1 MIWIKLWNSG
11 FAVSTLSSLSTLQ
24 FLSVPCKGFIG
35 LVQDTGQVVLEDD
48 GGFISHNAGRFI
60 CTDVEDDAGRFICT
74 DVEDDAGRFMAR
86 VYGLQQKSVGT
97 RWNMSQ
103 SNATE
108 NIYIN
113 HNKDDP
119 AMYEK

>member
-1 MIWIKLWNSG
+1 M
-11 FAVSTLSSLSTLQ
+11 
-24 FLSVPCKGFIG
+24 
-35 LVQDTGQVVLEDD
+35 VQDTGQVVLEDD
-48 GGFISHNAGRFI
+48 GRFISHNAGRFICTDVEDDAGRFI

>member
-1 MIWIKLWNSG
+1 MISVWIKLWNSD
-11 FAVSTLSSLSTLQ
+11 FAVSTPSSLSTLQ
-24 FLSVPCKGFIG
+24 LLSVPCRGFIG

-48 GGFISHNAGRFI
+48 GRCISHN
-60 CTDVEDDAGRFICT
+60 AGRFICT

-113 HNKDDP
+113 HNKDEP
-119 AMYEK
+119 AMYEE